1 MNKTLLIIIM
11 LMTCLVAPAQRKKAK
26 QKEQALPSI
35 NPVEAISEYKFK
47 DAENYL
53 MLAIEQLQ
61 KKKQPTIHEEELLE
75 TARKGRIKLQ
85 ATEQVMIIDSMV
97 LPKAQVLH
105 AIKISSECGSIHPL
119 NTLIKEDKTN
129 SSYFQNQLGD
139 KRMYAVPNKNGK
151 LRLVESLLIAN
162 EWSAPTPLKGFEED
176 ENDNFNFP
184 FMLTDGITMY
194 FAAEN
199 DESLGGYDIFM
210 TRYDADEQQ
219 FLVPD
224 NIGMPFNS
232 PANDYLY
239 AIDEF
244 NNLGYFVS
252 DRNQPAD
259 SVCLYTFI
267 PNDKRTIYNI
277 DAIGEE
283 KLRNLAKINSIKETW
298 TNPAAVKEAQARL
311 TEVRNVKEGE
321 QKKHDFVFILNDKR
335 TCYTISDFQKAEA
348 RKKVQWW
355 VETKKDLESKKA
367 ELDKL
372 RERYASAT
380 TNQKEQY
387 APQIRLNEEKIEQM
401 QQDLHNQEKEIRR
414 IELNP

>member
-1 MNKTLLIIIM
+1 MNKILLIIIM
-11 LMTCLVAPAQRKKAK
+11 LSTCLVAPAQRKKAK
-26 QKEQALPSI
+26 ASQALPDV
-35 NPVEAISEYKFK
+35 NPVEAINEYKFK

-53 MLAIEQLQ
+53 VRAIEQLQ
-61 KKKQPTIHEEELLE
+61 RKKQPTIHEEELLE

-85 ATEQVMIIDSMV
+85 ATEQVMIIDSLV
-97 LPKAQVLH
+97 LPRAEVLN

-119 NTLIKEDKTN
+119 NTLIKGDSTN

-139 KRMYAVPNKNGK
+139 KRMYAMPNKQGR
-151 LRLVESLLIAN
+151 LRLVESLLVAN
-162 EWSAPTPLKGFEED
+162 EWSVPTPLKGFNEE

-184 FMLTDGITMY
+184 FMLTDGVTMY

-199 DESLGGYDIFM
+199 AESLGGYDIFM
-210 TRYDADEQQ
+210 TRYDADTQQ

-239 AIDEF
+239 AVDEF

-267 PNDKRTIYNI
+267 PNDKRSIYNI

-283 KLRNLAKINSIKETW
+283 KMRNLAKINSIKETW
-298 TNPAAVKEAQARL
+298 ANPTAVKEAQKRL
-311 TEVRNVKEGE
+311 VETRNAKAGE
-321 QKKHDFVFILNDKR
+321 QKKHDFEFILNDQR
-335 TCYTISDFQKAEA
+335 TCYTLADFQKPEA
-348 RKKVQWW
+348 RNKAQWW
-355 VETKKDLESKKA
+355 LESRKDLAARSQ
-367 ELDKL
+367 ELGRL
-372 RERYASAT
+372 RARYAAGT
-380 TNQKEQY
+380 DTQKAQI
-387 APQIRLNEEKIEQM
+387 APQIRLNEEKLEQIEL
-401 QQDLHNQEKEIRR
+401 DLREQEKEIRKL
-414 IELNP
+414 ELE

>member
-1 MNKTLLIIIM
+1 MNKTQLIIIM
-11 LMTCLVAPAQRKKAK
+11 LVTCLAAPAQRKNVNT
-26 QKEQALPSI
+26 LPDV
-35 NPVEAISEYKFK
+35 NPVEAISDYKFK
-47 DAENYL
+47 EAENYL
-53 MLAIEQLQ
+53 VAVIEKMQ
-61 KKKQPTIHEEELLE
+61 KKKEPTIHEEELLE

-85 ATEQVMIIDSMV
+85 ATEQVVIIDSLV

-119 NTLIKEDKTN
+119 NTLIKEDSTN

-139 KRMYAVPNKNGK
+139 KRMYAMPNKQGK

-162 EWSAPTPLKGFEED
+162 EWSAPTLLKGFEEE
-176 ENDNFNFP
+176 ENVNFNFP

-194 FAAEN
+194 FSAEN

-277 DAIGEE
+277 DEIGEE
-283 KLRNLAKINSIKETW
+283 KLRRLAKINSIKETW
-298 TNPAAVKEAQARL
+298 TNSAIVKEAQARL
-311 TEVRNVKEGE
+311 AETRNAKESE
-321 QKKHDFVFILNDKR
+321 QKMHDFEFILNDQR
-335 TCYTISDFQKAEA
+335 TCYTLSDFKNAEA
-348 RKKVQWW
+348 KQKVQWW
-355 VETKKDLESKKA
+355 VETKKDIVSRTT
-367 ELDKL
+367 ELNRL
-372 RERYASAT
+372 RERYAAAAE
-380 TNQKEQY
+380 NQKAQFS
-387 APQIRLNEEKIEQM
+387 AQIRLNEEKIEQM
-401 QQDLHNQEKEIRR
+401 QQDLHNQEKDIRR

>member
-1 MNKTLLIIIM
+1 MNKILLIIIM
-11 LMTCLVAPAQRKKAK
+11 LMTCLAAPAQRRKVK
-26 QKEQALPSI
+26 QKEQALPDV

-53 MLAIEQLQ
+53 VLAIEQLQ
-61 KKKQPTIHEEELLE
+61 KKKQPTVHEEELLE

-85 ATEQVMIIDSMV
+85 ATEQVMIIDSLV
-97 LPKAQVLH
+97 LPKAQVLQ
-105 AIKISSECGSIHPL
+105 AIRISSECGSIHPL
-119 NTLIKEDKTN
+119 NTLVKEDKTN

-139 KRMYAVPNKNGK
+139 KRMYAMPNKNGK
-151 LRLVESLLIAN
+151 LRLVESLLTAN
-162 EWSAPTPLKGFEED
+162 EWSAPTPLKGFDED
-176 ENDNFNFP
+176 ENDNLNYP

-210 TRYDADEQQ
+210 TRYDADNQQ

-252 DRNQPAD
+252 DRNQPVD

-267 PNDKRTIYNI
+267 PNDKRSIYNI
-277 DAIGEE
+277 DNIGEE
-283 KLRNLAKINSIKETW
+283 KLRSLAKINSIKDTW
-298 TNPAAVKEAQARL
+298 TNPSVVKEAQARL
-311 TEVRNVKEGE
+311 AETRTAKADS
-321 QKKHDFVFILNDKR
+321 QKKHDFEFILNDQR
-335 TCYTISDFQKAEA
+335 TCYTLSDFKKPEARNKAQWWQESRRDLIARNQELDRLRARYAAGNETQKA
-348 RKKVQWW
+348 QI
-355 VETKKDLESKKA
+355 
-367 ELDKL
+367 
-372 RERYASAT
+372 
-380 TNQKEQY
+380 
-387 APQIRLNEEKIEQM
+387 APQIRLNEEKLEQIEL
-401 QQDLHNQEKEIRR
+401 DLREQEKEIRKL
-414 IELNP
+414 ELE

>member
-1 MNKTLLIIIM
+1 M
-11 LMTCLVAPAQRKKAK
+11 LMTCLAAPAQRKKVK
-26 QKEQALPSI
+26 KEQPLPDV
-35 NPVEAISEYKFK
+35 NPVQAISEYKFK
-47 DAENYL
+47 EAEDYL
-53 MLAIEQLQ
+53 VLAIEKL
-61 KKKQPTIHEEELLE
+61 KRKNEPTIQEEALLE

-85 ATEQVMIIDSMV
+85 ATEQVIIIDSLV
-97 LPKAQVLH
+97 LPKAQVLD
-105 AIKISSECGSIHPL
+105 AIKISSECGSIHRL
-119 NTLIKEDKTN
+119 SSLIKEDKSDN
-129 SSYFQNQLGD
+129 SYFQNQLGD
-139 KRMYAVPNKNGK
+139 KRMYALPNKQGK

-162 EWSAPTPLKGFEED
+162 EWSTPTPLKGFEED
-176 ENDNFNFP
+176 ENDNLNYP

-210 TRYDADEQQ
+210 TRYDADNQQ

-252 DRNQPAD
+252 DRNQPVD

-267 PNDKRTIYNI
+267 PNDKRSIYNI
-277 DAIGEE
+277 DNIGEE
-283 KLRNLAKINSIKETW
+283 KLRSLAKINSIKDTW
-298 TNPAAVKEAQARL
+298 AKPSLVKEAQARL
-311 TEVRNVKEGE
+311 SETRTAKADS
-321 QKKHDFVFILNDKR
+321 QKKHDFEFILNDER
-335 TCYTISDFQKAEA
+335 TCYTLSDFKNAEA
-348 RKKVQWW
+348 KNKAQWW
-355 VETKKDLESKKA
+355 LETKKDLVSRTA
-367 ELDKL
+367 ELNRL
-372 RERYASAT
+372 RERYVSVPA
-380 TNQKEQY
+380 NQKAQI

-401 QQDLHNQEKEIRR
+401 QQDLRNQEKEIRK

>member
-1 MNKTLLIIIM
+1 MKRILLTTIIIVC
-11 LMTCLVAPAQRKKAK
+11 CLAASAQRRKGKAK
-26 QKEQALPSI
+26 EQPLPDV
-35 NPVEAISEYKFK
+35 NPIEAISEYKFA

-53 MLAIEQLQ
+53 VKAIQQLQ
-61 KKKQPTIHEEELLE
+61 KKNQPTIQEEELLE

-85 ATEQVMIIDSMV
+85 ATEQVMIIDSLVM
-97 LPKAQVLH
+97 PKAEVLN

-119 NTLIKEDKTN
+119 NTIIKDDKSF

-139 KRMYAVPNKNGK
+139 KRMYAQPNKNGK

-162 EWSAPTPLKGFEED
+162 EWSAPTPLKGFEEE

-199 DESLGGYDIFM
+199 SESVGGYDIFM
-210 TRYDADEQQ
+210 TRYDADTQRY
-219 FLVPD
+219 LVPD

-239 AIDEF
+239 VIDEY

-252 DRNQPAD
+252 DRHQPVD

-267 PNDKRTIYNI
+267 PNEKRSIYDI

-283 KLRNLAKINSIKETW
+283 KLRNLAKINSIKDTW
-298 TNPAAVKEAQARL
+298 INPAAVKEAQKRL
-311 TEVRNVKEGE
+311 ADTRNAKESE
-321 QKKHDFVFILNDKR
+321 TQKHDFVFILNDQH
-335 TCYTISDFQKAEA
+335 TYYTLSDFKKPKAKERA
-348 RKKVQWW
+348 QWW
-355 VETKKDLESKKA
+355 VENKKDLQSRSQELNRLRARYIAGNETQKA
-367 ELDKL
+367 
-372 RERYASAT
+372 
-380 TNQKEQY
+380 QI
-387 APQIRLNEEKIEQM
+387 APQIRLNEEKLEQIEQ
-401 QQDLHNQEKEIRR
+401 DLRKLEKEIRKF
-414 IELNP
+414 ELE

>member
-11 LMTCLVAPAQRKKAK
+11 LMTCLAAPAQRKKAR
-26 QKEQALPSI
+26 QKEQSLPNI
-35 NPVEAISEYKFK
+35 NPVEAINEYKFK

-53 MLAIEQLQ
+53 VLAIEQLK

-85 ATEQVMIIDSMV
+85 ATEQVLIIDSLV
-97 LPKAQVLH
+97 LPKAQVLN

-119 NTLIKEDKTN
+119 NTLIKDDKTN

-139 KRMYAVPNKNGK
+139 KRMYAMPNKQGK
-151 LRLVESLLIAN
+151 LRLMESLLIAN
-162 EWSAPTPLKGFEED
+162 EWSVPTPLKGFGEE
-176 ENDNFNFP
+176 ENDNLNYP
-184 FMLTDGITMY
+184 FMLTDGVTMY

-267 PNDKRTIYNI
+267 PNDKRSIYNI
-277 DAIGEE
+277 DEIGEE
-283 KLRNLAKINSIKETW
+283 KLCNLAKINSIKDTW
-298 TNPAAVKEAQARL
+298 SNTAVVKDARARL
-311 TEVRNVKEGE
+311 EETRNAKESKQ
-321 QKKHDFVFILNDKR
+321 QKRDFEFLLNDQR
-335 TCYTISDFQKAEA
+335 TCYTLSDFRNAEA
-348 RKKVQWW
+348 KKKVQWW
-355 VETKKDLESKKA
+355 IEIKKDLASRA
-367 ELDKL
+367 TELNRL
-372 RERYASAT
+372 RERYASAAE
-380 TNQKEQY
+380 NQRAQF
-387 APQIRLNEEKIEQM
+387 AAQIRLNEEKFEQM

>member
-1 MNKTLLIIIM
+1 MKRILLTIIVIIC
-11 LMTCLVAPAQRKKAK
+11 CLTASAQRKRTKART
-26 QKEQALPSI
+26 QALPEI
-35 NPVEAISEYKFK
+35 NPIEAISDYKFA

-53 MLAIEQLQ
+53 VLAIQQLQ
-61 KKKQPTIHEEELLE
+61 KKQQPTIQEEELLE

-85 ATEQVMIIDSMV
+85 ATEQVMIIDSLVMPKKEV
-97 LPKAQVLH
+97 LN

-119 NTLIKEDKTN
+119 NSIIKEDKSL

-139 KRMYAVPNKNGK
+139 KRMYAQPNKNGK

-162 EWSAPTPLKGFEED
+162 EWSIPTPLKGFNEE

-199 DESLGGYDIFM
+199 SESIGGYDIFM
-210 TRYDADEQQ
+210 TRYDADTQH

-239 AIDEF
+239 VIDEF

-267 PNDKRTIYNI
+267 PNEKRSIYNI
-277 DAIGEE
+277 DVLGEE
-283 KLRNLAKINSIKETW
+283 KLRSLAKINSIKDSW
-298 TNPAAVKEAQARL
+298 TNPTVVKEAQKRL
-311 TEVRNVKEGE
+311 NETRTAKEE
-321 QKKHDFVFILNDKR
+321 KQKKRDFEFILNDQH
-335 TCYTISDFQKAEA
+335 TYYTLTDFKKPKARE
-348 RKKVQWW
+348 KVQWW
-355 VETKKDLESKKA
+355 LESKKDLQSRIQ
-367 ELDKL
+367 ELSLL
-372 RERYASAT
+372 RARYNAGT
-380 TNQKEQY
+380 DTQKAQI
-387 APQIRLNEEKIEQM
+387 APQIRLNEEKLEQIES
-401 QQDLHNQEKEIRR
+401 DLHDQEKEIRKL
-414 IELNP
+414 ELE

>member
-1 MNKTLLIIIM
+1 MKRILLTTIIIVC
-11 LMTCLVAPAQRKKAK
+11 CLAASAQRRKGKAK
-26 QKEQALPSI
+26 EQPLPDV
-35 NPVEAISEYKFK
+35 NPIEAISEYKFA

-53 MLAIEQLQ
+53 VKAIQQLQ
-61 KKKQPTIHEEELLE
+61 KKNQPTIQEEELLE

-85 ATEQVMIIDSMV
+85 ATEQVMLIDSLVM
-97 LPKAQVLH
+97 PKAEVLN

-119 NTLIKEDKTN
+119 NKIIKDDKSF

-139 KRMYAVPNKNGK
+139 KRMYAQPNKNGK

-162 EWSAPTPLKGFEED
+162 EWSAPTPLKGLEEE

-199 DESLGGYDIFM
+199 SESVGGYDIFM
-210 TRYDADEQQ
+210 TRYDADTQKY
-219 FLVPD
+219 LVPD

-239 AIDEF
+239 VIDEY

-252 DRNQPAD
+252 DRHQPVD

-267 PNDKRTIYNI
+267 PNEKRSIYDI

-283 KLRNLAKINSIKETW
+283 KLRNLAKINSIKDTW
-298 TNPAAVKEAQARL
+298 INPAAVKEAQKRL
-311 TEVRNVKEGE
+311 ADTRNAKESE
-321 QKKHDFVFILNDKR
+321 TQKHDFVFILNDQH
-335 TCYTISDFQKAEA
+335 TYYTLSDFKQPKAKERA
-348 RKKVQWW
+348 QWW
-355 VETKKDLESKKA
+355 IENKKDLQSRSQELNRLRARYIAGNETQKA
-367 ELDKL
+367 
-372 RERYASAT
+372 
-380 TNQKEQY
+380 QI
-387 APQIRLNEEKIEQM
+387 APQIRLNEEKLEQIEQ
-401 QQDLHNQEKEIRR
+401 DLRKLEKEIRKF
-414 IELNP
+414 ELE